1 MLHSG
6 VTLSEAHLLVTCSI
20 MMLTIL
26 QPSVSGKVEDEM
38 NSQSAI
44 PRPGR
49 RLDAIWREPKIP
61 VGLCLAVW
69 CLAGAAH
76 PAFSQS
82 GQPADA
88 TQVSLPAFEVATVK
102 PVPAQP
108 GFRQPGVRKC
118 ENGRLTMHNV
128 SFMDIVSWA
137 FDMHPWT
144 VVVPSW
150 AEEAPGQPL
159 YDIDAEADGPVPQA
173 QVKLMLQRLLGER
186 FQFAAHHEMR
196 EGVHLVLRVA
206 KGGPKLKEAAAVEP
220 GTPPVKNDA
229 ANSRIIC
236 KGATLEELLFRLN
249 VTGIGAK
256 VYDQTG
262 LTGRYDF
269 TLDYGKYIE
278 DSDPA
283 HRLNALQQAR
293 LDAMRELG
301 LQVVEARMP
310 VDTLVVDH
318 VEKIPAEN

>member
-1 MLHSG
+1 M
-6 VTLSEAHLLVTCSI
+6 I
-20 MMLTIL
+20 LTMF
-26 QPSVSGKVEDEM
+26 QSSASGKVEDEM
-38 NSQSAI
+38 NSQSASS
-44 PRPGR
+44 RLGR
-49 RLDAIWREPKIP
+49 RFNSTWCEPKVPI
-61 VGLCLAVW
+61 GLCLAVW
-69 CLAGAAH
+69 CLAGGAH

-88 TQVSLPAFEVATVK
+88 TRVSLPAFEVASVK
-102 PVPAQP
+102 PVPAPP

-128 SFMDIVSWA
+128 SFVDIVSWA
-137 FDMHPWT
+137 FDMRSWNM
-144 VVVPSW
+144 VVPSW

-159 YDIDAEADGPVPQA
+159 YDIDAEADGTVPQS
-173 QVKLMLQRLLGER
+173 QVKLMLQRLLAER
-186 FQFAAHHEMR
+186 FQFTAHHEMS
-196 EGVHLVLRVA
+196 EGTHLVLRVA

-220 GTPPVKNDA
+220 DTPPVKNDP

-236 KGATLEELLFRLN
+236 KGATLEEFLFRLN
-249 VTGIGAK
+249 VTGIGGK
-256 VYDQTG
+256 IYDQTG

-293 LDAMRELG
+293 FDAMRELG

-310 VDTLVVDH
+310 VDTLVVDRA
-318 VEKIPAEN
+318 EKLPTGN